1 MKTQSFNPRIIKLET
16 VSSTNAYLK
25 KLQREKKL
33 VHGTLVIADKQT
45 AGKGRGKNTWESEKG
60 KNLTFSFV
68 IYPELLKA
76 KQAFYISKCVSLG
89 IAAFIKNYTDEV
101 TIKWPNDIYVGKKK
115 IAGILIENSIAGDT
129 IASSLIGIGINI
141 NQTYFRSKA
150 PNPVSL
156 KQLTGINLDL
166 QNSLDVLIMSISEY
180 LSILEKG
187 EHKKINALYTA
198 ALYRFQEMSNYK
210 IQDKKEKAKITGVD
224 EHGRLQLEA
233 THGKKYVCN
242 IDDVSFL

>member
-1 MKTQSFNPRIIKLET
+1 MKNETIGSKIIKLEK
-16 VSSTNAYLK
+16 VNSTNAYLK
-25 KLQREKKL
+25 KLQNEKKL
-33 VHGTLVIADKQT
+33 AHGTLVIADKQT
-45 AGKGRGKNTWESEKG
+45 AGKGRGDNYWESEKE
-60 KNLTFSFV
+60 KNLTFSFI
-68 IYPELLKA
+68 IYPEYLKA

-89 IAAFIKNYTDEV
+89 IAAFVKNYVDDV

-166 QNSLDVLIMSISEY
+166 KNSLEVLIMSISQY
-180 LSILEKG
+180 FSLLENEKYK
-187 EHKKINALYTA
+187 EIDKMYSVS
-198 ALYRFQEMSNYK
+198 LYRFQEMANYK
-210 IQDKKEKAKITGVD
+210 ILGEKEKAKITGVD

-233 THGKKYVCN
+233 TDGKKYVCN